1 MEIKRKYIHRNH
13 EKGRVPSQI
22 TLDDDYN
29 LPDYKPDIVKVMRE
43 RGSIKFENIQVN
55 DGHINVKGS
64 LRFDILY
71 RSDMEER
78 KIDSLS
84 GGIPFEETISMDGIT
99 ELDPV
104 HISADIE
111 DITIGIINSRK
122 LSIRALVMLRAEA
135 RDVREEQMITDIE
148 GTEPLEMRRKFRN
161 ILQLVTC
168 KKDNYR
174 FRQEIDLP
182 QSKPN
187 IDQILWK
194 SIQLRG
200 VETRLQEGAIQ
211 LTGEVRMHLL
221 YYTQGEERR
230 LEWLDEALPLNGS
243 ISCDECRENQ
253 LERIKVVPANVELEV
268 KPDLDGEDRS
278 ISLDMTL
285 DLDICIWEEEN
296 MEILE
301 DVYSLTQEIIPSCET
316 LELSTLLAKNYAKCK
331 ISDRLSLGKEQ
342 ENMLQICACEGEVFI
357 DHAEPEGAG
366 IRVEGSLNVELMY
379 ITTDD
384 AMPIDSY
391 KGTLGFEQF
400 IEIPETADTVT
411 YELEAGLEQ
420 LSAVLLDNTQVDIK
434 AIINLNL
441 IAFSNQVI
449 EKMTDIE
456 VRERNLDELQ
466 KQPGIV
472 GYIVKEDD
480 SLWNIAKAN
489 HTTMVQLIDTNE
501 LNSEEI
507 KKGDKLLIVKTV

>member
-1 MEIKRKYIHRNH
+1 M
-13 EKGRVPSQI
+13 SQI

-43 RGSIKFENIQVN
+43 RGSVKFDSITIN
-55 DGHINVKGS
+55 DGHVNVKGS

-78 KIDSLS
+78 KLDSLS

-104 HISADIE
+104 NVSGVIE
-111 DITIGIINSRK
+111 DLTIGIINSRK
-122 LSIRALVMLRAEA
+122 LSLRALVMLTAEA
-135 RDVREEQMITDIE
+135 RDVREEQVITDIE
-148 GTEPLEMRRKFRN
+148 DTEPLEMQRNFRN

-174 FRQEIDLP
+174 FKQEIELP

-187 IDQILWK
+187 VDQILWK
-194 SIQLRG
+194 SAQLRG

-211 LTGEVRMHLL
+211 LTGEVRMYML
-221 YYTQGEERR
+221 YYSQGEERR
-230 LEWLDEALPLNGS
+230 LEWLDEALPINGV

-253 LERIKVVPANVELEV
+253 LGRIRVTPANVELEV
-268 KPDLDGEDRS
+268 KPDLDGEDRNV
-278 ISLDMTL
+278 SLDL
-285 DLDICIWEEEN
+285 SLELDICIWEEEN
-296 MEILE
+296 MELLE
-301 DVYSLTQEIIPSCET
+301 DVYSLTRDIIPSGET
-316 LELSTLLAKNYAKCK
+316 LELSGLLAKNYAKCK
-331 ISDRLSLGKEQ
+331 VNDRLSLEKEQ
-342 ENMLQICACEGEVFI
+342 ENMLQICTCEGEVFV
-357 DHAEPEGAG
+357 DHAEPDGQG

-400 IEIPETADTVT
+400 IEIPEATDDIT

-420 LSAVLLDNTQVDIK
+420 LSAVLLDNTQVDVK

-441 IAFSNQVI
+441 IAFSNQTI
-449 EKMTDIE
+449 EKMNDIE
-456 VRERNLDELQ
+456 VRDRDLEELQ
-466 KQPGIV
+466 RQPGIV
-472 GYIVKEDD
+472 GYIVKDGD

-489 HTTMVQLIDTNE
+489 HTTMMQLIETNE

-507 KKGDKLLIVKTV
+507 KRGDKLLIVKTV